1 MSPPLVRDLPKSADF
16 LELAEAAQL
25 LGPRFAG
32 EGPRPQGPR
41 DLADIEVAAGI
52 GAHAVRADEA
62 GRRQA
67 RMRIAKP
74 AQQLA
79 LMVDDAD
86 PRPQIRALQIDR
98 HRRTEFAD
106 IADRVTGIIH
116 IEAAR
121 AVQVVPL

>member
-16 LELAEAAQL
+16 LELAEAAQI
-25 LGPRFAG
+25 LGPRLAR

-41 DLADIEVAAGI
+41 DLTDIEVAAGI
-52 GAHAVRADEA
+52 RTHAVRADEP

-74 AQQLA
+74 AQQFA
-79 LMVDDAD
+79 LVVDDAD

-98 HRRTEFAD
+98 HRRPELA
-106 IADRVTGIIH
+106 V
-116 IEAAR
+116 IEAR
-121 AVQVVPL
+121 VRGQLLQVPA